1 MIYVTTY
8 YGYEYDRLLRT
19 IKAAPVST
27 HMHGYGS
34 LDTYVLWKDSA
45 VQFVIFLR
53 SYNNYLMSHNES
65 IEVLKVSHLLKSLC
79 NHIPW
84 QLQT

>member
-1 MIYVTTY
+1 MCYITLTFMINDHGIIVIVCLYSAMIYVTTY

-45 VQFVIFLR
+45 VQFVILLR
-53 SYNNYLMSHNES
+53 L
-65 IEVLKVSHLLKSLC
+65 
-79 NHIPW
+79 
-84 QLQT
+84 